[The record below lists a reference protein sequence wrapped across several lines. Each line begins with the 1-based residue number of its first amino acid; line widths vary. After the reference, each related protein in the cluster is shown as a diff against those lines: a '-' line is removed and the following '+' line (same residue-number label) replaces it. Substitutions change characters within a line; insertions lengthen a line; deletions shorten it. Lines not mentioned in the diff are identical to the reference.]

1 MKRLV
6 SSLLSGFAVCWM
18 LLSPAQAEVRSDTLV
33 LQENHPK
40 QHVVVKGDTLW
51 DISGMFLQ
59 TPWKWP
65 QLWGFNPQID
75 NPHLIYPGDVI
86 TLKWVNGQPRLMLND
101 GIVKLRPRAK
111 VSPLHDAI
119 PAIPLKDIISF
130 LTDNI
135 VMNSD
140 ELQAAPYIVG
150 STNNRIVA
158 GAGDRVYARGEL
170 VEDFHF
176 QNIYRPA
183 REYVDP
189 VTDEHLGFEMFKIGD
204 AVVASRQNDI
214 MTLDLRKTREE
225 VSALDRVYPSQEEA
239 VQSIFYPA
247 EPVVEVDGQIL
258 SVLRGVRQAGQYDV
272 VAINQGQREGLE
284 PGHVLSI
291 LRAGETLKDPMTK
304 ELITLPAEKS
314 GLMMVFK
321 AYEKVSYA
329 LILKAT
335 DVISI
340 GDEIRN
346 PS

>member
-6 SSLLSGFAVCWM
+6 SGLLSGLAVCWM

-40 QHVVVKGDTLW
+40 QHVVIKGDTLW

-86 TLKWVNGQPRLMLND
+86 TLKWVNGQPRLVLND
-101 GIVKLRPRAK
+101 GIIKLRPQAK
-111 VSPLHDAI
+111 VSPLKNAI

-183 REYVDP
+183 HEYVDP
-189 VTDEHLGFEMFKIGD
+189 VTEEHLGFEMFKIGD

-247 EPVVEVDGQIL
+247 EPAVEIDGQVL

-335 DVISI
+335 DVISV

>member
-6 SSLLSGFAVCWM
+6 SGLVGGFAVCWM
-18 LLSPAQAEVRSDTLV
+18 LLSPVQAEVRNDMLV

-40 QHVVVKGDTLW
+40 QYVVIKGDTLW
-51 DISGMFLQ
+51 DISDMFLK

-86 TLKWVNGQPRLMLND
+86 TLKWVNGQPRLVLND
-101 GIVKLRPRAK
+101 GVLKLRPKAK
-111 VSPLHDAI
+111 VSPLHAAI

-135 VMNSD
+135 VMDSD

-170 VEDFHF
+170 VEDFHY

-189 VTDEHLGFEMFKIGD
+189 VTKEHLGFEMFKIGD
-204 AVVASRQNDI
+204 AVVASRQDDI

-225 VSALDRVYPSQEEA
+225 VSALDRVYPAQEEA

-247 EPVVEVDGQIL
+247 EPADEIDGQIL

-284 PGHVLSI
+284 PGHVLTI

-304 ELITLPAEKS
+304 ELITLPVEKS

-321 AYEKVSYA
+321 AYEKISYA

-340 GDEIRN
+340 GDGIRN
-346 PS
+346 PG